1 MDTNTTITTTT
12 TTLMRAVAPKA
23 EQRSH
28 GHFLKRVRALVPN
41 GAAVTVAVAAL
52 AAALG
57 SAPSMSAAA
66 GSPQIAPRA
75 LLVAQASGCRNC
87 GVVKSVEAVN
97 RRGQPRGMA
106 GTQVTPGM
114 AIGGVVGGLLG
125 NQVGHGNGRAA
136 ATVLGAAGGAY
147 AGHAIEKN
155 RVTYTAYVMHIR
167 MQDGSMRTVEQ
178 RAAIARGS
186 HVVVEG
192 NTARLA
198 QSHG

>member
-1 MDTNTTITTTT
+1 MDTNTTST
-12 TTLMRAVAPKA
+12 TTLTTPAPHKA
-23 EQRSH
+23 EQQKH
-28 GHFLKRVRALVPN
+28 GHFLKRARALVPN
-41 GAAVTVAVAAL
+41 AAAVAVAVAAL
-52 AAALG
+52 AAALA
-57 SAPSMSAAA
+57 SAPSISAAA
-66 GSPQIAPRA
+66 GSPQAAPRA
-75 LLVAQASGCRNC
+75 LVVAQASGCRNC
-87 GVVKSVEAVN
+87 GVVQSVEAVQ

-155 RVTYTAYVMHIR
+155 RVHYTAYVMHIR

-178 RAAIARGS
+178 RGAIAKGT

-198 QSHG
+198 QSRS